1 MSHSVGSGYGRPSCS
16 NFQFLTGIMQ
26 PYALGAWHGIK
37 LFHRIYVTYAQMP
50 FSATQKKRPCLGRS
64 AQVMQADFLA

>member
-1 MSHSVGSGYGRPSCS
+1 
-16 NFQFLTGIMQ
+16 MQ
-26 PYALGAWHGIK
+26 LYALGAWHGIK
-37 LFHRIYVTYAQMP
+37 LFHHINVTYAQMP